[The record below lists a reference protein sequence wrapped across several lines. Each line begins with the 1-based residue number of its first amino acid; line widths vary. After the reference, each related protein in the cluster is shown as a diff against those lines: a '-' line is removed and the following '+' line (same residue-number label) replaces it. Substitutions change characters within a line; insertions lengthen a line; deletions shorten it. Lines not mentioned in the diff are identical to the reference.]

1 VLNEMCV
8 FVLFFWFQFT
18 LMVPNFY
25 KYNVFTELIKMH
37 SGIDL

>member
-1 VLNEMCV
+1 
-8 FVLFFWFQFT
+8 
-18 LMVPNFY
+18 MVPNFY